1 MSNRNDLGLLLRGRV
16 PLIAIRSRD
25 EQGIL
30 KLLIEEAISQ
40 GGNHYTP
47 LFRWSVT
54 DGLQR
59 LDIALEP
66 QTLNSQ
72 PTDVLGHIRA
82 SGKPGYFVL
91 LDFHPYLKDPL
102 HVRKIKDICIR
113 FQENGG
119 KIILLSPELDVPA
132 ELQHFAVGF
141 EMSVPDEEARTRIV
155 QEAAREWRDRSGKNV
170 SSDRRA
176 IQMLVRNL
184 AGLCQTDVK
193 RLAYN
198 AIADD
203 GVIDTNDVRNVMEAK
218 YELLNRDGVLTFEYD
233 TARFNTVAGMRRL
246 KQWLSARRAA
256 FIAETPP
263 PGLDQPKGVLLLG
276 VQGCGKSLAAKATA
290 GALGCPLLRM
300 EFGAL
305 FNKYHGETERNLRE
319 SLKLA
324 TTMAP
329 CVLWID
335 ELEKGLSGSTD
346 TTGTSQRVLG
356 TFLTWMAERQPGVF
370 VVATANDITALP
382 PELVRKGRFDEIFFV
397 DLPEAD
403 VRREVLKI
411 HLSKRGA
418 NPDNIDLGR
427 VAELSEGFSGAELE
441 QLVVSAFYAAHAEN
455 AALCTDLLT
464 REIDNTSPLSVVMA
478 EQIEGLRQWAD
489 GRTVPAD

>member
-1 MSNRNDLGLLLRGRV
+1 MSDQRELGLLLRGRI
-16 PLIAIRSRD
+16 PLIAIDSRN
-25 EQGIL
+25 EKGIL
-30 KLLIEEAISQ
+30 DLLVEQAVQNARGDYI
-40 GGNHYTP
+40 P

-66 QTLNSQ
+66 QPLNSQ
-72 PTDVLGHIRA
+72 PTDVLAHIRA
-82 SGKPGYFVL
+82 VQKPGYYVL
-91 LDFHPYLKDPL
+91 IDFHPYLKDPL
-102 HVRKIKDICIR
+102 HVRKIKDICLS
-113 FQENGG
+113 FEENGG
-119 KIILLSPELDVPA
+119 KLILLSPGLDMPEELR
-132 ELQHFAVGF
+132 HFSVQF
-141 EMSVPDEEARTRIV
+141 EMRFPDEEQRTRIV
-155 QEAAREWRDRSGKNV
+155 QEAAREWRDRSGRNV
-170 SSDRRA
+170 TSDRRA

-184 AGLCQTDVK
+184 AGLCQTDVH

-203 GVIDTNDVRNVMEAK
+203 GVIDCSDVRDVMQAK

-233 TARFNTVAGMRRL
+233 TAQFSSVAGLRRL
-246 KQWLSARRAA
+246 KQWLVARRAA
-256 FIAETPP
+256 FMATTPP

-290 GALGCPLLRM
+290 GALGTPLLRL

-324 TTMAP
+324 GTMAP

-335 ELEKGLSGSTD
+335 ELEKGLSGGND

-356 TFLTWMAERQPGVF
+356 AFLTWMAERQPGVF

-397 DLPEAD
+397 DLPADD
-403 VRREVLKI
+403 VREEILNI
-411 HLSKRGA
+411 HLRRRGA
-418 NPDNIDLGR
+418 EPDSIETAKI
-427 VAELSEGFSGAELE
+427 AEATHGFSGAELE
-441 QLVVSAFYAAHAEN
+441 QLVVSAFYSAHADDTQPATEH
-455 AALCTDLLT
+455 LL
-464 REIDNTSPLSVVMA
+464 REVELTSPLSVVME
-478 EQIEGLRQWAD
+478 EQISELRNWAA
-489 GRTVPAD
+489 GRTVAAD

>member
-1 MSNRNDLGLLLRGRV
+1 MSDQHELGLLLRGRI
-16 PLIAIRSRD
+16 PLIAINSRD
-25 EQGIL
+25 ERGIL
-30 KLLIEEAISQ
+30 ELLTQQVMA
-40 GGNHYTP
+40 NPTRDYLP

-59 LDIALEP
+59 MDIALEP

-72 PTDVLGHIRA
+72 PTDVLAHIRA
-82 SGKPGYFVL
+82 VRKAGYYVL
-91 LDFHPYLKDPL
+91 IDFHPYLKDPL
-102 HVRKIKDICIR
+102 LVRKIKDICLT
-113 FQENGG
+113 FQDNGG
-119 KIILLSPELDVPA
+119 KLVLLSAGLELPE
-132 ELQHFAVGF
+132 ELKHFSVQF
-141 EMSVPDEEARTRIV
+141 EMRVPDEIERTRLV
-155 QEAAREWRDRSGKNV
+155 QEAAREWRERSGRNV

-203 GVIDTNDVRNVMEAK
+203 GVIDSNDVRGVMEAK
-218 YELLNRDGVLTFEYD
+218 YKLLNRDGVLTFEYD
-233 TARFNTVAGMRRL
+233 TARFSAVAGMRTL
-246 KQWLSARRAA
+246 KSWLNARRKA
-256 FIAETPP
+256 FVDENPP

-290 GALGCPLLRM
+290 GALGTPLLRL

-319 SLKLA
+319 SLQLA
-324 TTMAP
+324 ATMAP

-335 ELEKGLSGSTD
+335 ELEKGLSSGNDS
-346 TTGTSQRVLG
+346 TGTSQRVLG

-397 DLPEAD
+397 DLPVED
-403 VRREVLKI
+403 VRGEILSI
-411 HLSKRGA
+411 HLKRRGA
-418 NPDNIDLGR
+418 LGADIDLPA
-427 VAELSEGFSGAELE
+427 VAAEPNGISGAELE
-441 QLVVSAFYAAHAEN
+441 QLVVSAYYAAHADGTRISTEH
-455 AALCTDLLT
+455 LLK
-464 REIDNTSPLSVVMA
+464 EISKTSPLSVVMSEKIA
-478 EQIEGLRQWAD
+478 ELRSWAA
-489 GRTVPAD
+489 GRTVAAD